1 MANPNIVAVTTINGK
16 TAVANVAN
24 TAIELVVN
32 TAGSNKIFK
41 LNALI
46 LSNTSDTNTGID
58 VDIRRSNVA
67 YHLAKNIIVPGDA
80 SIDVLSKSVYLE
92 EGDTLRVTAAENDR
106 IQSVCSYE
114 EIS

>member
-46 LSNTSDTNTGID
+46 LSNTSNTNTGID

-67 YHLAKNIIVPGDA
+67 YHLAKNIMVPFNA

-92 EGDTLRVTAAENDR
+92 EGDALRVTAVANDR

-114 EIS
+114 EIL